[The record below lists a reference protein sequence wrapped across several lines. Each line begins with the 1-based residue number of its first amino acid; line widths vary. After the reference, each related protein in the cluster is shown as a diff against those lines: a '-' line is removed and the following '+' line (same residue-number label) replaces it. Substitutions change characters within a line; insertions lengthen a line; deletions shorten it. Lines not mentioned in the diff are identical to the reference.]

1 MTTEQP
7 QIGSVWTWGYPDH
20 SAHQALTILV
30 LGNSI
35 QHHDVST
42 RVLVIYSDGTISVT
56 TWSSSAFGRPSSA
69 CSAFGSTHR
78 KYTLLYSPEER
89 DERGET

>member
-35 QHHDVST
+35 QHHAWWPTPST
-42 RVLVIYSDGTISVT
+42 RVLVIYSNGTISEES
-56 TWSSSAFGRPSSA
+56 WSSSAFGWSS
-69 CSAFGSTHR
+69 SAFGSTCR
-78 KYTLLYSPEER
+78 KYTLIYPPPE
-89 DERGET
+89 ERGET

>member
-35 QHHDVST
+35 QHYGAST

-69 CSAFGSTHR
+69 FGSTHR
-78 KYTLLYSPEER
+78 KYTLVYSLEER
-89 DERGET
+89 EMREERHDC